1 MSEVDINVCDKNNRT
16 CGHLAACENKIEI
29 LEFLSLE
36 TDFDFD
42 KKDNYD
48 HSTLDEIKDLEL
60 R

>member
-48 HSTLDEIKDLEL
+48 HSTLDEIKD
-60 R
+60 